1 MIEDQSNT
9 HINTNCRLDYSTRN
23 HLLKHL
29 DNIERYF
36 YLFYAQKVLLE
47 GKSLQIST
55 LYQ

>member
-47 GKSLQIST
+47 GKNLQIST